1 MRNQALEVG
10 LVSALLIIIAVA
22 LTPWDCVK
30 EFTACKCIYEKGEWN
45 CEGYGPKEKQPWKA
59 GRLRLVVYSQ
69 F

>member
-45 CEGYGPKEKQPWKA
+45 CEGYGPKEKQP
-59 GRLRLVVYSQ
+59 
-69 F
+69 